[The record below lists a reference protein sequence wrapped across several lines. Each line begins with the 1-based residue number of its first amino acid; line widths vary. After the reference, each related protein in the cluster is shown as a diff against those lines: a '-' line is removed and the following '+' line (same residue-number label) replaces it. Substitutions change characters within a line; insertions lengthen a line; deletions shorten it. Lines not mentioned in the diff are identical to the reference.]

1 MNVKSV
7 RGRLRRIRDLL
18 RRRGRGGKSVGQS
31 LVEFTVLLPVLL
43 MMLSG
48 LIEFGFML
56 NYYLDLID
64 AAREA
69 ARWAAGGDPLRNPA
83 GAYFEPYWPFYVG
96 PNSVQQITLQSLATS
111 SDGRITID
119 CATDDII
126 ISAFGVDNGLVG
138 PPPGLQGRRFPSGWP
153 DGFKLCANG
162 LKSAFTNAQIEA
174 RLMGAPD
181 SGLVLVEI
189 YYSYDMVLAL
199 PWITAF
205 VPNPIRLHAY
215 SIMPNV
221 NVEPTPTP

>member
-1 MNVKSV
+1 M
-7 RGRLRRIRDLL
+7 RIREFL
-18 RRRGRGGKSVGQS
+18 RPRGRGGKSVGQS

-64 AAREA
+64 GAREA
-69 ARWAAGGDPLRNPA
+69 ARFAAGDDPLRDAA
-83 GAYFEPYWPFYVG
+83 GNWSEPNWPFY
-96 PNSVQQITLQSLATS
+96 SRVQTIAIQSLDLS
-111 SDGRITID
+111 SDGRIVLD
-119 CATDDII
+119 CTTDDII

-138 PPPGLQGRRFPSGWP
+138 PPPNPQGRRFPSGWP

-162 LKSAFTNAQIEA
+162 LTSAFTNAQIEA

-181 SGLVLVEI
+181 SGLVLIEI
-189 YYSYDMVLAL
+189 FYSYHMVLGL

-205 VPNPIRLHAY
+205 VPDPIRLHAY

-221 NVEPTPTP
+221 NLEPTPTP